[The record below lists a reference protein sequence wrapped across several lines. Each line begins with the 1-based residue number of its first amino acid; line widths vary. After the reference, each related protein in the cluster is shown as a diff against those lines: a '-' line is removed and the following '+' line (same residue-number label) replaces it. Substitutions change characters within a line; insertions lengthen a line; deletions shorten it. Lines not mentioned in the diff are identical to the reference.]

1 MLSNIL
7 NTRNVYLKFF
17 QRLGNIFIFL
27 IHFHIK
33 SEEAAENI
41 NAISIHI
48 RLTDYE
54 KHLKHYYNMTTISK
68 EYLVTAMTYMDKKYK
83 VCLLFLA
90 DSKLIVYIDSTSQSE

>member
-1 MLSNIL
+1 MQAKTLVHNMKRKFIHSSKVNKPCTVIL
-7 NTRNVYLKFF
+7 IQEMFTKHPCFR
-17 QRLGNIFIFL
+17 QFIYFL
-27 IHFHIK
+27 IHFHTK
-33 SEEAAENI
+33 SGEATENI

-83 VCLLFLA
+83 V
-90 DSKLIVYIDSTSQSE
+90 

>member
-1 MLSNIL
+1 MFSTFLI
-7 NTRNVYLKFF
+7 
-17 QRLGNIFIFL
+17 QEMFIYPCFRQFIYFL
-27 IHFHIK
+27 IHFHTK

-68 EYLVTAMTYMDKKYK
+68 EYLITAMTYMDKKYK
-83 VCLLFLA
+83 VCLLF
-90 DSKLIVYIDSTSQSE
+90 

>member
-1 MLSNIL
+1 MQTMLSNIL
-7 NTRNVYLKFF
+7 NTRNVYLNPA
-17 QRLGNIFIFL
+17 LDNIFIFL

-83 VCLLFLA
+83 VC
-90 DSKLIVYIDSTSQSE
+90 I